1 MGVSQAGG
9 VSGSGGSGG
18 DAGGGTGGDGG
29 PATGAGDGH
38 VAGSHRAGGAGR
50 WAELGELAVA
60 MRAELDAVNRAR
72 EVALAA
78 CRRTIRASGSSI
90 RAVHRLEVERAAVLA
105 DEARDALREAQAAV
119 EPYPAVG
126 FAGFVHDAAKEYA
139 EAVMTAALVAGRPLP
154 GYTEVGVGIPA
165 WLNGL
170 AEAASELRR
179 HLLDRLREGQLG
191 VAERLLG
198 DMEDVY
204 DLLVTID
211 YPDAVT
217 AGLRRA
223 ADALRA
229 VLERTRSDLTTS
241 ILQARLQDAI
251 VARLPAARTGP
262 ADEEAISRGPS
273 GDLR

>member
-1 MGVSQAGG
+1 MTED
-9 VSGSGGSGG
+9 SG
-18 DAGGGTGGDGG
+18 
-29 PATGAGDGH
+29 
-38 VAGSHRAGGAGR
+38 RR
-50 WAELGELAVA
+50 AELGYLAVA
-60 MRAELDAVNRAR
+60 MRAELDKVNRAR

-90 RAVHRLEVERAAVLA
+90 RAVHRLEVARAEELA
-105 DEARDALREAQAAV
+105 GEAETALREAQAAV
-119 EPYPAVG
+119 KPHPAVG
-126 FAGFVHDAAKEYA
+126 FAGFVHDAEKEYA
-139 EAVMTAALVAGRPLP
+139 EAVMTAALVAGRPVPSFL
-154 GYTEVGVGIPA
+154 EIGVGIPA

-179 HLLDRLREGQLG
+179 HLLDRLREGKLDL
-191 VAERLLG
+191 AERLLG

-204 DLLVTID
+204 DLLVTVD

-217 AGLRRA
+217 SGLRRA

-251 VARLPAARTGP
+251 TARLPVEGS
-262 ADEEAISRGPS
+262 AI
-273 GDLR
+273 GD